1 MDTFP
6 NKTDDSAE
14 TAENPESPEVVADT
28 EDFETARANE
38 DKNNDQDEI
47 DWQQYIEQGEQCG
60 GYQERRYNIA
70 SDDEDSP
77 SLEATAAQTESL
89 ADHLVLLTLL
99 FAFSMSYGQTED
111 LDKNINSQSKK
122 LKEIRKEID
131 RLNSR
136 INKTQKDEKATLKQI
151 QNLDKQIAM
160 VTQLKRELQK
170 ERRLKESQ
178 INLLN
183 ETIQTTDQKILVMK
197 ERAARR
203 AVRAYKLGQNRD
215 IDLLLTS
222 GDIHQ
227 ALRRTTYLSAI
238 NKAEEITLNELQLMI
253 RNNRSDQNNL
263 ARRLGEV
270 KRNIREEEQ
279 ASRQISSQQKKKE
292 SQLSTL
298 KRDRKGMQQQVK
310 TKKAAAKKI
319 QGMIEDLE
327 KKKQERLRE
336 LARRRGMTMDQAKGE
351 FAKHKGK
358 LSWPVQGKLVGRFG
372 PQKNEKLG
380 TVTTNPGIDIAAPK
394 GKGVRAVLDGIV
406 VAITWIPGYG
416 NTMIVDH
423 GDSYYTVYAHIDNIQ
438 VNMNGYVLRDQV
450 IAQVSD
456 TGSLDGARLHFEV
469 WRGKNKVDPLKW
481 LKR

>member
-1 MDTFP
+1 MM
-6 NKTDDSAE
+6 KKAL
-14 TAENPESPEVVADT
+14 
-28 EDFETARANE
+28 
-38 DKNNDQDEI
+38 
-47 DWQQYIEQGEQCG
+47 YILL
-60 GYQERRYNIA
+60 
-70 SDDEDSP
+70 
-77 SLEATAAQTESL
+77 SLLL
-89 ADHLVLLTLL
+89 A
-99 FAFSMSYGQTED
+99 FGMSSGQTED
-111 LDKNINSQSKK
+111 LDKSINSQSKK

-136 INKTQKDEKATLKQI
+136 INKTQKDEKATLRQI

-178 INLLN
+178 ISLLN
-183 ETIQTTDQKILVMK
+183 ETIQTTDQKILIMK

-203 AVRAYKLGQNRD
+203 AVRAYKLGHNRD

-292 SQLSTL
+292 SQLSTM

-310 TKKAAAKKI
+310 TKQAAAKKI

-351 FAKHKGK
+351 FAKYKGK

-469 WRGKNKVDPLKW
+469 WRGKDKVDPLKW

>member
-1 MDTFP
+1 M
-6 NKTDDSAE
+6 KKA
-14 TAENPESPEVVADT
+14 
-28 EDFETARANE
+28 
-38 DKNNDQDEI
+38 I
-47 DWQQYIEQGEQCG
+47 YI
-60 GYQERRYNIA
+60 
-70 SDDEDSP
+70 
-77 SLEATAAQTESL
+77 
-89 ADHLVLLTLL
+89 LLTSLII
-99 FAFSMSYGQTED
+99 FGFSYGQTED
-111 LDKNINSQSKK
+111 LDKSINSQSKK

-136 INKTQKDEKATLKQI
+136 INKTQKDEKATLRQI

-178 INLLN
+178 ISLLS

-203 AVRAYKLGQNRD
+203 AVRAYKLGRNRD

-238 NKAEEITLNELQLMI
+238 NQAEEITLNELQLMI

-270 KRNIREEEQ
+270 KRNIHEEEQ

-298 KRDRKGMQQQVK
+298 KRDRKSMQQQVK
-310 TKKAAAKKI
+310 TKQAAAKKI
-319 QGMIEDLE
+319 SGMIEDLE

-372 PQKNEKLG
+372 PQKNKKLG
-380 TVTTNPGIDIAAPK
+380 TVTTNPGIDITAPK
-394 GKGVRAVLDGIV
+394 GTGVRAVLDGIV

-416 NTMIVDH
+416 NTLIVDH

-438 VNMNGYVLRDQV
+438 VNMNGYVLRDQI
-450 IAQVSD
+450 IAKVSD

-469 WRGKNKVDPLKW
+469 WRGKDKVDPQKW

>member
-1 MDTFP
+1 M
-6 NKTDDSAE
+6 KKAL
-14 TAENPESPEVVADT
+14 
-28 EDFETARANE
+28 
-38 DKNNDQDEI
+38 
-47 DWQQYIEQGEQCG
+47 YILL
-60 GYQERRYNIA
+60 
-70 SDDEDSP
+70 
-77 SLEATAAQTESL
+77 SLLL
-89 ADHLVLLTLL
+89 A
-99 FAFSMSYGQTED
+99 FGMSSGQTED
-111 LDKNINSQSKK
+111 LDKSINSQSKK

-136 INKTQKDEKATLKQI
+136 INKTQKDEKATLRQI

-178 INLLN
+178 ISLLN
-183 ETIQTTDQKILVMK
+183 ETIQTTDQKILIMK

-203 AVRAYKLGQNRD
+203 AVRAYKLGHNRD

-292 SQLSTL
+292 SQLSTM

-310 TKKAAAKKI
+310 TKQAAAKKI

-351 FAKHKGK
+351 FAKYKGK

-469 WRGKNKVDPLKW
+469 WRGKDKVDPLKW

>member
-1 MDTFP
+1 M
-6 NKTDDSAE
+6 
-14 TAENPESPEVVADT
+14 
-28 EDFETARANE
+28 
-38 DKNNDQDEI
+38 KNAI
-47 DWQQYIEQGEQCG
+47 YILLSLL
-60 GYQERRYNIA
+60 IA
-70 SDDEDSP
+70 FG
-77 SLEATAAQTESL
+77 
-89 ADHLVLLTLL
+89 V
-99 FAFSMSYGQTED
+99 SYSQTED
-111 LDKNINSQSKK
+111 LDKSINSQAKK

-178 INLLN
+178 IKLLN

-263 ARRLGEV
+263 GRRLGEV

-279 ASRQISSQQKKKE
+279 ASRQISSQQQKKE

-298 KRDRKGMQQQVK
+298 KRDRKSMQQQVK
-310 TKKAAAKKI
+310 TKQAAAKKI

-380 TVTTNPGIDIAAPK
+380 TVTTNPGIDIAAQK